1 MKNRFFLRVLF
12 GLTVLLMNLS
22 CSQDNNSDEFFPIVE
37 GKASAITAG
46 VAGNGKNFA
55 YIQLSPVSGD
65 SGNTLVTA
73 SVSENATEK
82 ITFKVIGNTTGALA
96 IYDLELLEDEI
107 TYEQN
112 LAINFTTNV
121 TVNNSDVIEGTFTG
135 TLISAA
141 DEEIVVSN
149 GAFKVYR

>member
-1 MKNRFFLRVLF
+1 MKNKLFLRLFF
-12 GLTVLLMNLS
+12 GLTVLLMTVS

-46 VAGNGKNFA
+46 VAGSAKNFA
-55 YIQLSPVSGD
+55 YINLSPVSGE
-65 SGNTLVTA
+65 GANTLVTA
-73 SVSENATEK
+73 SVNENALEK
-82 ITFKVIGNTTGALA
+82 ITFKVVANTTGALA
-96 IYDLELLEDEI
+96 IYDFELLEDEI

-121 TVNNSDVIEGTFTG
+121 IVNNSEVIEGTFTG